1 MQRAYQPVR
10 TAITGSVANRNAKLS
25 THIPFRAAYDRPM
38 THDRIDIIGFSHV
51 CIAVSDMEV
60 SLPFYRDVLGLG
72 VFFDLELEGSSME
85 VVTGEPGA
93 RGRMVG
99 GMLGGTV
106 VELLEFA
113 HRSFRPS
120 SETTLGYTNISL
132 SVRDID
138 EALAALAAS
147 GVQAD
152 QQPVEI
158 GGVRM
163 FFVRDPDGTP
173 IEFVSY
179 PNGERTSA
187 QMWGYTG

>member
-1 MQRAYQPVR
+1 
-10 TAITGSVANRNAKLS
+10 
-25 THIPFRAAYDRPM
+25 M
-38 THDRIDIIGFSHV
+38 TQHRMGIIGFSHV
-51 CIAVSDMEV
+51 CIAVSDMEA

-72 VFFDLELEGSSME
+72 VFFDIELEGPSME

-113 HRSFRPS
+113 HRSFHAPS
-120 SETTLGYTNISL
+120 EPMLGYTNISL

-138 EALAALAAS
+138 ATLAAVTAA
-147 GVQAD
+147 GYEPE

-179 PNGERTSA
+179 PNGEQTSA
-187 QMWGYTG
+187 QMWGFTG

>member
-1 MQRAYQPVR
+1 
-10 TAITGSVANRNAKLS
+10 
-25 THIPFRAAYDRPM
+25 M
-38 THDRIDIIGFSHV
+38 TQHQIGIIGFSHV
-51 CIAVSDMEV
+51 CIAVSDMEA
-60 SLPFYRDVLGLG
+60 SLPFYRDVLGLA
-72 VFFDLELEGSSME
+72 VFFDVELEGPSME

-99 GMLGGTV
+99 GVFGGTV

-113 HRSFRPS
+113 HRSFRAT
-120 SETTLGYTNISL
+120 SEPMLGYTNISL
-132 SVRDID
+132 SVRDLD
-138 EALAALAAS
+138 ETLAALGAA
-147 GVQAD
+147 GYEPE

-179 PNGERTSA
+179 PNGEQTSA
-187 QMWGYTG
+187 QMWGFTG

>member
-1 MQRAYQPVR
+1 
-10 TAITGSVANRNAKLS
+10 
-25 THIPFRAAYDRPM
+25 M
-38 THDRIDIIGFSHV
+38 TQQHPIGIIGFSHV
-51 CIAVSDMEV
+51 CVAVSDMQA
-60 SLPFYRDVLGLG
+60 SLRFYRDLLGLD
-72 VFFDLELEGSSME
+72 VFFDVELDGSPME
-85 VVTGEPGA
+85 VVTGEAGA

-113 HRSFRPS
+113 HRSFAQP
-120 SETTLGYTNISL
+120 SETMLGYTNISL
-132 SVRDID
+132 SVRDVD
-138 EALAALAAS
+138 AALAAIS
-147 GVQAD
+147 AAGLQPE

-179 PNGERTSA
+179 PNGEQTSA
-187 QMWGYTG
+187 QMWGHASASVSASAQT

>member
-1 MQRAYQPVR
+1 
-10 TAITGSVANRNAKLS
+10 
-25 THIPFRAAYDRPM
+25 M
-38 THDRIDIIGFSHV
+38 TQHSIGIIGFSHV
-51 CIAVSDMEV
+51 CIAVSNMEV

-72 VFFDLELEGSSME
+72 VFFDVELEGPSME

-113 HRSFRPS
+113 HRSFRAPA
-120 SETTLGYTNISL
+120 EPMLGYTNISL

-138 EALAALAAS
+138 ETLAAVGAA
-147 GVQAD
+147 GCQPE
-152 QQPVEI
+152 QHPVEI

-179 PNGERTSA
+179 PNGEQTSA

>member
-1 MQRAYQPVR
+1 V
-10 TAITGSVANRNAKLS
+10 TEHSIG
-25 THIPFRAAYDRPM
+25 
-38 THDRIDIIGFSHV
+38 IIGFSHV
-51 CIAVSDMEV
+51 CIAVSDMEE

-72 VFFDLELEGSSME
+72 VFFDVELEGPPME

-113 HRSFRPS
+113 HRSLS
-120 SETTLGYTNISL
+120 ATSEPTLGYTNISL
-132 SVRDID
+132 TARDID
-138 EALAALAAS
+138 AALAAITAA
-147 GVQAD
+147 GIQPE

-179 PNGERTSA
+179 PNGEQTSA

>member
-1 MQRAYQPVR
+1 
-10 TAITGSVANRNAKLS
+10 
-25 THIPFRAAYDRPM
+25 M
-38 THDRIDIIGFSHV
+38 TQHSIGIIGFSHV
-51 CIAVSDMEV
+51 CIAVSNMEV

-72 VFFDLELEGSSME
+72 VFFDIELEGPSME

-113 HRSFRPS
+113 HRRFRAT
-120 SETTLGYTNISL
+120 SEPTLGYTNISL

-138 EALAALAAS
+138 ATFAAVSAA
-147 GVQAD
+147 GYEPE

-179 PNGERTSA
+179 PNGEQTSA

>member
-1 MQRAYQPVR
+1 
-10 TAITGSVANRNAKLS
+10 
-25 THIPFRAAYDRPM
+25 M
-38 THDRIDIIGFSHV
+38 TQHQIGIIGFSHV
-51 CIAVSDMEV
+51 CIAVSDMEA

-72 VFFDLELEGSSME
+72 IFFDLELEGPSME

-99 GMLGGTV
+99 GVLGGTV

-113 HRSFRPS
+113 HRSFCPA
-120 SETTLGYTNISL
+120 SEPMLGYTNISL

-138 EALAALAAS
+138 ATLAALTAA
-147 GVQAD
+147 GIQPE

-163 FFVRDPDGTP
+163 FFVHDPDGTP

-179 PNGERTSA
+179 PNGEQSSA
-187 QMWGYTG
+187 QMWGYTD

>member
-1 MQRAYQPVR
+1 MSQHQ
-10 TAITGSVANRNAKLS
+10 IG
-25 THIPFRAAYDRPM
+25 
-38 THDRIDIIGFSHV
+38 IIGFSHV
-51 CIAVSDMEV
+51 CIAVSDMEA
-60 SLPFYRDVLGLG
+60 SLPFYRDLLGLS
-72 VFFDLELEGSSME
+72 VFFDVELDGPSME

-113 HRSFRPS
+113 HRSFDAAAEPM
-120 SETTLGYTNISL
+120 LGYTNISL
-132 SVRDID
+132 SVRDLD
-138 EALAALAAS
+138 TALAAVTAA
-147 GVQAD
+147 GIQPE

-179 PNGERTSA
+179 PNGEQTSA
-187 QMWGYTG
+187 QMWGVT

>member
-1 MQRAYQPVR
+1 
-10 TAITGSVANRNAKLS
+10 
-25 THIPFRAAYDRPM
+25 M
-38 THDRIDIIGFSHV
+38 TQHQIGIIGFSHV
-51 CIAVSDMEV
+51 CIAVSDMEA

-72 VFFDLELEGSSME
+72 IFFDLELEGPSME

-106 VELLEFA
+106 VELLEVA
-113 HRSFRPS
+113 HRSFCPA
-120 SETTLGYTNISL
+120 SEPMLGYTNISL
-132 SVRDID
+132 SVRDI
-138 EALAALAAS
+138 EATLAALTAA
-147 GVQAD
+147 GIQPE

-163 FFVRDPDGTP
+163 FFVHDPDGTP

-179 PNGERTSA
+179 PNGEQSSA

>member
-1 MQRAYQPVR
+1 MTQHS
-10 TAITGSVANRNAKLS
+10 TG
-25 THIPFRAAYDRPM
+25 
-38 THDRIDIIGFSHV
+38 IIGFSHV
-51 CIAVSDMEV
+51 CIAVSSMEV

-72 VFFDLELEGSSME
+72 VFFDIELEGPSME

-113 HRSFRPS
+113 HRSFGSP

-132 SVRDID
+132 SVRNID
-138 EALAALAAS
+138 ETLAAVTAA
-147 GVQAD
+147 GIQAE

-179 PNGERTSA
+179 PNGEQTSA